1 MSVEGIIERILSD
14 AQMQAEE
21 IKKHADQR
29 ASAVVEEGKQEA
41 EKYFEKQKKRLE
53 DKYNQEK
60 EHAVLN
66 RRLQQRKQILEA
78 RQKWMDAAFEAA
90 YKKLVKQPF
99 ADYRELMKKLILR
112 VTATK
117 DETVVFGAKGE
128 DKELKKL
135 IDELNSEA
143 KSSFTLSK
151 ERGGFSWGFIL
162 RRGKIETSMSIDS
175 LFRYKRNDLE
185 QKAWELFNA
194 S

>member
-1 MSVEGIIERILSD
+1 MSVEGIIERILSE

-21 IKKHADQR
+21 IKKQAGQR
-29 ASAVVEEGKQEA
+29 VSAVIEEGKREA
-41 EKYFEKQKKRLE
+41 LQYYEKQKKRLE

-78 RQKWMDAAFEAA
+78 RQKWMDKAFKAAFN
-90 YKKLVKQPF
+90 KLVEQPF
-99 ADYRELMKKLILR
+99 SEYRELMKKLIHR
-112 VTATK
+112 VSVTK
-117 DETVVFGAKGE
+117 DEAVVFGAKGE
-128 DKELKKL
+128 DKELQKL

-151 ERGGFSWGFIL
+151 ERGKFSWGFIL
-162 RRGKIETSMSIDS
+162 KRGKIETSMSIDS